1 MSIFKK
7 LNVEDKLKKTESSKG
22 SDFNSDVKFFELKIG
37 KNRIRILPPT
47 AKYPDY
53 EFKTYRHYGIG
64 EDGKQSV
71 LCPKRTFPEMK
82 FKCPICEMSSELF
95 GNKDKESARKLFAAE
110 RNFANVINLD
120 EEETPKNVYVMGY
133 GYRMSNTFIKK
144 IADIDYGDIT
154 DLETGQNI
162 TIEKELNKG
171 SQPEYTI
178 DCKKQCACPEFDES
192 QVTQLN
198 KLYTTV
204 LTYNALK
211 AVLQGDSVDS
221 AVKEYG
227 VIDVETGE
235 QKKGSPENP
244 DESVISEKPKA
255 KKIETEEDEPVK
267 PKKAIIV
274 EDDTDEIP
282 TKPKT
287 KKIEEDEESDEIIQ
301 KQYKKPVVEDEDDE
315 HVKPK
320 TKEPFED
327 DEPVTKKSAADDDD
341 DDDIMAQLRARKAA
355 KK

>member
-22 SDFNSDVKFFELKIG
+22 SDFSSDVKFFELKIG

-53 EFKTYRHYGIG
+53 EFKTYRHYNVG

-95 GNKDKESARKLFAAE
+95 GNKDKDSARKLFASE
-110 RNFANVINLD
+110 RNFANIVNLD

-133 GYRMSNTFIKK
+133 GYRISNTFIKK
-144 IADIDYGDIT
+144 ISDPDYGDIT

-211 AVLQGDSVDS
+211 SVLQGDSVDS
-221 AVKEYG
+221 AIKEYG
-227 VIDVETGE
+227 IIDVSTGE
-235 QKKGSPENP
+235 QKKGNPENP
-244 DESVISEKPKA
+244 DESIVEEKPKQKKPVVDDEDDEPKPKA
-255 KKIETEEDEPVK
+255 KKVIVEDDEKDEIIQKQFKKPKNVIEESEDEEIPVKPKKAVVVEPDEDDEPVK
-267 PKKAIIV
+267 PKKSAPV
-274 EDDTDEIP
+274 E
-282 TKPKT
+282 
-287 KKIEEDEESDEIIQ
+287 
-301 KQYKKPVVEDEDDE
+301 
-315 HVKPK
+315 
-320 TKEPFED
+320 
-327 DEPVTKKSAADDDD
+327 DDD